1 VAEPTSPEQTA
12 ADQAAPAAQGAVQ
25 VNDKVAIPC
34 YANFCRVTGTPEEL
48 LLDFGLNA
56 NVPGAPQID
65 SVHTEQRV
73 VINYFTA
80 KRLFNVLAMTV
91 QRHEAAFGQIE
102 VNVERRLGGHGMA

>member
-1 VAEPTSPEQTA
+1 MAEPTSSV
-12 ADQAAPAAQGAVQ
+12 DQPAAAQAAVQ

-56 NVPGAPQID
+56 NVPGAPHVD

-73 VINYFTA
+73 IVNYYTA
-80 KRLFNVLAMTV
+80 KRLFNVLAMTM